1 MSQRRIGSCIRPDTK
16 EISKGSLDDR
26 KKPELR
32 RFRLWHALPGT
43 LFATVPTLDP
53 PGAPII
59 NSHSSTRPPTAPLHS
74 LIPVSNDLAGARS
87 RFSSIFAF
95 PLQVI
100 ACSVSFLELERGR
113 NGQPNRPALLVL
125 SVHVHAG
132 FPRRLCF
139 RRPDTLRD
147 PVRRD
152 RSTVGTTPIASMTD
166 YFSEYSSYTGKG
178 IPSPIDTPYETPS
191 FIRSKR
197 SSRATIGGSSREQST
212 SPPPLPSESDFQEK
226 SRDGRNGF
234 SGMDPRR
241 FTPTL
246 HASLVSEILNL
257 RRELDSKNGLVENLE
272 ASLANVKSE
281 HDTMT
286 KTLSLRANEVKKA
299 KKQVQEMEKGT
310 FDAVENLVQE
320 RDVAQ
325 QTAEDLK
332 LKLETVT
339 KKVRIQDEDALRT
352 QGIWESEK
360 ESWENERRQLE
371 RRVHVTENRLRTF
384 VDEMSAHQAV
394 LEAQNAHETEVPDD
408 STFKDSGLGQESDGA
423 SIIST
428 ASPHKH
434 KRNMSSISSKTR
446 SIRFSNTSRYTAGT
460 PEPHARP
467 NGYSLADELGIDEE
481 DEDEMDDYEA
491 ADDDLELSHA
501 QPQTLESHQDSVESE
516 IHPQPKH
523 VPESMKELPES
534 STGTI
539 PMATSMED
547 SQTNG
552 FSSET
557 VEVPK
562 LEPPAA
568 AIRSLVQY
576 VDNGY
581 QPSPPS
587 SPLAKEAPKTIDP
600 SNVASIPTI
609 LEPSDD
615 AEAVPDSDAS
625 RSRPPHGHTRQAT
638 TSEQIAGSAISPPPI
653 KVPDDEQSHPKP
665 ALSYCTTSTQT
676 DEVRSRLE
684 PPPNTLSP
692 KRDSLSPPMFVPA
705 IAIHPPTSRP
715 SSPRPYV
722 LPPGTKNVSCQA
734 NLSWSSVDASMQTE
748 EIRVDKR
755 LRLSEDFLRS
765 RLLPSPSLSESFS
778 TSQTKRM
785 PKPLPGKILTQ
796 LPQVSTLASPSSL
809 AMSPTDVNADLT
821 RDSTSKDLRSLRA
834 LPLPRPVLSPVEG
847 ASEGPLN
854 RSSQYGVTRPLH
866 GSSSLA
872 DIDADSD
879 VSDEDDFTAN
889 ADARDMAVLSSIATR
904 APHGR
909 YGLSEPPKVVPE
921 HKEISPERR
930 PGTGESYAAAPA
942 PSVASSRAN
951 SRAARK
957 QPPTK
962 LSQYGNHRSRSPSFG
977 SFASSSFSKE
987 SNAHPPYP
995 IPVRSSSRVLPP
1007 KTYSEGSHSPTPL
1020 HTDFFGQ
1027 DHRPAREDTGRR
1039 NSLRKVQSANA
1050 MRAATRKTS
1059 PNKHR
1064 RRRRSPNLTPVQSMA
1079 FDTPEPTQFPIPELP
1094 TPLQEGLGEGFNKAS
1109 MSRPDTGKMSTS
1121 EGSPETALVD
1131 AIAATM
1137 VGEWMWKYIRKR
1149 KSFGIGDEQSSFPI
1163 ADHHGQMNMTAHGT
1177 RHKRWVWLSP
1187 YERTIMW
1194 DTKQPTSGSALL
1206 GKKGRKFL
1214 IQSILDVQDNTPTPK
1229 GADLETAFKRSIL
1242 ILTPARALKFTAIN
1256 HERHMLWMT
1265 ALSFLAQSPSVELP
1279 QSLPPE
1285 LPPPLPPLR
1294 APPPIPGAVTE
1305 AEQPGRKRSPS
1316 FGRANLRDSVRL
1328 AKGRHGS
1335 HQGTA
1340 STDASTVVSS
1350 EAPAVQD
1357 HGADFPAVPRLYS
1370 GTSRHQRKRSNTSP
1384 RLPAS
1389 LNNFRSFSASAVG
1402 SLSSSSAAT
1411 NGNHTRLHPAP
1422 GPSVRHSSSS
1432 KSGSTRESLASHH
1445 DRPNFF
1451 EAVGTVRME
1460 AFVDPSVIDNVIYV
1474 PAPHQMRRQRGESTS
1489 TTDKRRAG
1497 YVFDDFGVDPF
1508 RGF

>member
-1 MSQRRIGSCIRPDTK
+1 
-16 EISKGSLDDR
+16 
-26 KKPELR
+26 
-32 RFRLWHALPGT
+32 
-43 LFATVPTLDP
+43 
-53 PGAPII
+53 
-59 NSHSSTRPPTAPLHS
+59 
-74 LIPVSNDLAGARS
+74 
-87 RFSSIFAF
+87 
-95 PLQVI
+95 
-100 ACSVSFLELERGR
+100 
-113 NGQPNRPALLVL
+113 
-125 SVHVHAG
+125 
-132 FPRRLCF
+132 
-139 RRPDTLRD
+139 
-147 PVRRD
+147 
-152 RSTVGTTPIASMTD
+152 MTD
-166 YFSEYSSYTGKG
+166 YFSEYSSYAGKG

-197 SSRATIGGSSREQST
+197 SSRATIGGSSREQSA
-212 SPPPLPSESDFQEK
+212 SPPPLPSDTDFQEK
-226 SRDGRNGF
+226 NRDGRNGF
-234 SGMDPRR
+234 SSVDPRR

-286 KTLSLRANEVKKA
+286 KALSLRANEVKRA

-310 FDAVENLVQE
+310 FDAVESLVQE

-325 QTAEDLK
+325 QTVEDLK
-332 LKLETVT
+332 IKLEGVT
-339 KKVRIQDEDALRT
+339 KKVRVQDEDALRT
-352 QGIWESEK
+352 QGIWETEK

-371 RRVHVTENRLRTF
+371 RRIHVTENRLRTF

-394 LEAQNAHETEVPDD
+394 LEAQNSRDLGTPDET
-408 STFKDSGLGQESDGA
+408 TFKDSGFGQESDTA
-423 SIIST
+423 SIVSA
-428 ASPHKH
+428 ASPNKH
-434 KRNMSSISSKTR
+434 RRNMSSISSKTR

-460 PEPHARP
+460 PEPQARP

-481 DEDEMDDYEA
+481 DEHDIDEFEA
-491 ADDDLELSHA
+491 ADDELELSDA
-501 QPQTLESHQDSVESE
+501 KSRMVKSRQGSVGSETSPQSTRVSESIKELSGSPKSAIRVATSVETP
-516 IHPQPKH
+516 H
-523 VPESMKELPES
+523 
-534 STGTI
+534 
-539 PMATSMED
+539 
-547 SQTNG
+547 TNG
-552 FSSET
+552 MSA
-557 VEVPK
+557 K
-562 LEPPAA
+562 ALEERTDEPQAA
-568 AIRSLVQY
+568 DFKSRVQY
-576 VDNGY
+576 VDTGY

-587 SPLAKEAPKTIDP
+587 SPLPEVVHEPTKTPDVGI
-600 SNVASIPTI
+600 IPTI
-609 LEPSDD
+609 LEPSNDPEVD
-615 AEAVPDSDAS
+615 PDSNFIQSQAFGDRAVKEATATEVAAS
-625 RSRPPHGHTRQAT
+625 PISLPLNT
-638 TSEQIAGSAISPPPI
+638 TIDGEQFL
-653 KVPDDEQSHPKP
+653 DKP
-665 ALSYCTTSTQT
+665 TSNYSTASTQT
-676 DEVRSRLE
+676 DDVQPRLE
-684 PPPNTLSP
+684 PTTSTLPP

-722 LPPGTKNVSCQA
+722 LPPGTKNASCQA
-734 NLSWSSVDASMQTE
+734 SLSWSSVDASMQTE
-748 EIRVDKR
+748 EIRVDRR

-765 RLLPSPSLSESFS
+765 RLLPSPTISESIS
-778 TSQTKRM
+778 TSQTKRLS
-785 PKPLPGKILTQ
+785 KALPSKILTQ
-796 LPQVSTLASPSSL
+796 LPPVSTLASPSSL
-809 AMSPTDVNADLT
+809 AMSPTELNTDLN
-821 RDSTSKDLRSLRA
+821 RDNSSKDLRSLRA

-847 ASEGPLN
+847 VSEGPLN
-854 RSSQYGVTRPLH
+854 RSSQYGVTRALH
-866 GSSSLA
+866 GSNSLAGINADSDISDEDEDAGDVENSDLAGSSSLA
-872 DIDADSD
+872 
-879 VSDEDDFTAN
+879 TK
-889 ADARDMAVLSSIATR
+889 

-930 PGTGESYAAAPA
+930 PDTGESHGAAPA
-942 PSVASSRAN
+942 PSVASSRGN
-951 SRAARK
+951 SRATRK
-957 QPPTK
+957 QPTTK
-962 LSQYGNHRSRSPSFG
+962 LTQHGHHRSRSPSFG
-977 SFASSSFSKE
+977 SFASSSVSKE

-1007 KTYSEGSHSPTPL
+1007 KTYSEGSRSPTPL
-1020 HTDFFGQ
+1020 HTDFFGRDQ
-1027 DHRPAREDTGRR
+1027 RPIRDETEAQ
-1039 NSLRKVQSANA
+1039 NNLRKVQSATA
-1050 MRAATRKTS
+1050 MRGNARKTS

-1094 TPLQEGLGEGFNKAS
+1094 TPLQEGLGEGFNRTNV
-1109 MSRPDTGKMSTS
+1109 SRPDTGKMSTS
-1121 EGSPETALVD
+1121 EATHETLLVD

-1149 KSFGIGDEQSSFPI
+1149 KSFGIGEEHSSFPI
-1163 ADHHGQMNMTAHGT
+1163 ADHNGQLNMTAHGT

-1206 GKKGRKFL
+1206 GKKGRKL
-1214 IQSILDVQDNTPTPK
+1214 LDVQDNTPTPK

-1265 ALSFLAQSPSVELP
+1265 ALSFLAQSPSAELP
-1279 QSLPPE
+1279 PSLPQE

-1294 APPPIPGAVTE
+1294 APPPVPGAVAET
-1305 AEQPGRKRSPS
+1305 EQPERKRSPS

-1328 AKGRHGS
+1328 AKGRRGS
-1335 HQGTA
+1335 IQQGTA

-1350 EAPAVQD
+1350 EAPVAHDQ
-1357 HGADFPAVPRLYS
+1357 GADFPAVPRLYS

-1384 RLPAS
+1384 RLPAT
-1389 LNNFRSFSASAVG
+1389 LNSFRSFSANAVG
-1402 SLSSSSAAT
+1402 SLSSSSGGGGGGV
-1411 NGNHTRLHPAP
+1411 NNNTRLHPAP

-1432 KSGSTRESLASHH
+1432 KSGSTRESLASHL

-1497 YVFDDFGVDPF
+1497 YVFDDLGSDPF